1 MKPNQFIQ
9 ITSTGLKDR
18 VDEYAQHCLCTEINE
33 GGQIKEIRGLIY
45 DEENT
50 GPITELI
57 EIVEKSRHG
66 AGVYGNT
73 GSGKTLIFQLLQR
86 VIRPEHPRSFMLVET
101 NDLAKAFSNTKIGW
115 DVFKRFQDKHVVFN
129 DLGFEP
135 KGKFYKDYCEVMEHF
150 IFERELLFDHKQLRT
165 YYTTNLDDEEIL
177 KRYGQRTASRLS
189 KLCHKIYL
197 GETQNSKD
205 RRSLKNMMGFP
216 PVYHQVHKSQEEL
229 DWERKY
235 AAGKIHAANNP
246 YKSQVHNLG
255 SIANRMKE
263 KFDVSPEKMR
273 AAEIDLVRI
282 KINKILEITIT
293 NPELTDF
300 NNELDKLFRNTDPTQ
315 PMNTLKALFVNRFTP
330 NSEMQY
336 TLSPLEEK
344 IQSIIQS

>member
-1 MKPNQFIQ
+1 MKNNQFIQ
-9 ITSTGLKDR
+9 IKSSGLKDR
-18 VDEYAQHCLCTEINE
+18 VDEYAQHCLFTEIKE

-50 GPITELI
+50 APITELI

-86 VIRPEHPRSFMLVET
+86 VIRPDHPRSFMLVET

-115 DVFKRFQDKHVVFN
+115 DVFKKYQDKHVVFN

-165 YYTTNLDDEEIL
+165 YYTTNLDDDEIL
-177 KRYGQRTASRLS
+177 KRYGQRTSSRLS

-205 RRSLKNMMGFP
+205 RRSLKNMLGFP

-229 DWERKY
+229 EWERRY
-235 AAGKIHAANNP
+235 AAGKDNAAKNP
-246 YKSQVHNLG
+246 YKNQVHNLG
-255 SIANRMKE
+255 SIASKMKQ
-263 KFDVSPEKMR
+263 KFDVSPQKMR
-273 AAEIDLVRI
+273 EAEIDLVRL
-282 KINKILEITIT
+282 KINKILELTIT
-293 NPELTDF
+293 DPQMTDF
-300 NNELDKLFRNTDPTQ
+300 NNYLDKLFRDQDPLQ
-315 PMNTLKALFVNRFTP
+315 PMNTLKAIFVTQFTP
-330 NSEMQY
+330 NSEMDY
-336 TLSPLEEK
+336 SLTPTLQQ
-344 IQSIIQS
+344 IQTIIQS